1 MERLESDR
9 EADQARLDADRV
21 LDDRRHERELDHNR
35 TDRYMRA
42 VEQLA
47 SESPTIQIGGIYA
60 LERVAQE
67 SPVDRDMIVS
77 LLCSFIRPTPAERRE
92 QERSTPDGAPVVED
106 LGHPD
111 VVRQTAAEV
120 VVRGRG
126 GWPPALVDLS
136 GAFLA
141 YSNFVGGSLCQANL
155 GGANLMFCNFQSA
168 DLRSAELNGFGT
180 HLGMA
185 NFSYANL
192 TGAVLAGANAT
203 HVTFD
208 HADLT
213 GANLQSAD
221 LSCASFR
228 NADLSGANL
237 TFAELFDVDLG
248 TARIDGAVLRDADL
262 TRAHLT
268 ANQREYAQ
276 SQGAKL
282 ASSGSD
288 PDDPHG

>member
-1 MERLESDR
+1 
-9 EADQARLDADRV
+9 
-21 LDDRRHERELDHNR
+21 
-35 TDRYMRA
+35 MRA

-67 SPVDRDMIVS
+67 SRVDREMIVS
-77 LLCSFIRPTPAERRE
+77 LLCSFVRPTPAEQRE
-92 QERSTPDGAPVVED
+92 WENSTPDGMPDFED
-106 LGHPD
+106 VGHAD
-111 VVRQTAAEV
+111 VVKRAAAEV
-120 VVRGRG
+120 VARGRG
-126 GWPPALVDLS
+126 GWPPALIDLS
-136 GAFLA
+136 GAFLTH
-141 YSNFVGGSLCQANL
+141 SNFVGGSLCQANL
-155 GGANLMFCNFQSA
+155 SEANLMFCNFQSA
-168 DLRSAELNGFGT
+168 DLRWAELNGRT

-237 TFAELFDVDLG
+237 MSAELFDVDLG
-248 TARIDGAVLRDADL
+248 TARIDGAVLQDADL

-288 PDDPHG
+288 PDDSHG